1 MPRLI
6 SGFLFPLVGGVV
18 GFAIGAAIYLWLWRN
33 YSVLALVL
41 PGALLGLGVERTAN
55 GHSQFRGL
63 LCAIVALVGSVILD
77 WKERPFVDD
86 ASLLF
91 YTQHIWKQT
100 PVVLLMAAGCGL
112 AYWWGREGRGLRL
125 RPSGSAAR
133 TPNQGSP

>member
-1 MPRLI
+1 
-6 SGFLFPLVGGVV
+6 LFPLVGGVV

-55 GHSQFRGL
+55 GHSRGL